1 MLLMQSLSTSSLS
14 LDVNRSST
22 SGKLCEYKLFSLMCA
37 FRYTVLLCCLNFT
50 LMCLMDLYPG
60 SSRLSSFVMVV
71 VVEVIDD
78 VSYTP

>member
-14 LDVNRSST
+14 LDVNRSSMF
-22 SGKLCEYKLFSLMCA
+22 GKLCEYKLFSLMCA
-37 FRYTVLLCCLNFT
+37 FRYTFLLCCLNFT

-60 SSRLSSFVMVV
+60 SSGLSLFVMVV